1 MFFWETSE
9 IFRNIWKN
17 ADKKRYISNFIT
29 FNHNIG
35 KAENQ
40 IIKKNRDIGPLLEIY
55 PWYMFPSPH
64 RLDILNTGFIQI
76 VLSSSRM

>member
-40 IIKKNRDIGPLLEIY
+40 IIKKKQGHRAVVGDLSLIY
-55 PWYMFPSPH
+55 VSQPP
-64 RLDILNTGFIQI
+64 
-76 VLSSSRM
+76 